1 MDMLNIMP
9 AARVHL
15 RSKEDVIMLV
25 VAIVVYFAVNLL
37 LQKFKPDMQQ
47 KKINIISLVV
57 GIAAMVVCMIILL

>member
-47 KKINIISLVV
+47 KKINIISLAV

>member
-1 MDMLNIMP
+1 MDMLNIVP

-15 RSKEDVIMLV
+15 RSKEDVIMFV

-47 KKINIISLVV
+47 KKINIISLVI
-57 GIAAMVVCMIILL
+57 GIAAMVVCMFILL